1 MDLAHRLTPRERL
14 LEAFVPRSM
23 RSVVLRL
30 PRLIRAGP
38 APTPFGRMSFKRSL
52 RADNRL
58 VRAPIG
64 IHQEGIEGKDSA
76 HDQQVTG
83 HHEHAPRQ
91 HSHAVRKRH
100 QHTQRLPLRQQHE
113 HARDQLRGADH
124 GQQKLR
130 GEHGKHKRLCP
141 CFRIPRCH
149 DGRIAPIH
157 RVQVLGS

>member
-64 IHQEGIEGKDSA
+64 IHQEGIQGKDSA

-83 HHEHAPRQ
+83 HHETPHAN
-91 HSHAVRKRH
+91 
-100 QHTQRLPLRQQHE
+100 
-113 HARDQLRGADH
+113 
-124 GQQKLR
+124 
-130 GEHGKHKRLCP
+130 
-141 CFRIPRCH
+141 IPT
-149 DGRIAPIH
+149 
-157 RVQVLGS
+157 L